1 MPARREH
8 AERCAPPGVQPHAA
22 ALRWRRSRGCV
33 AQLRRLWAGG
43 IAGYVVLVTAKDPD
57 ARPREID
64 TYRADVVFP
73 IERLRVDAD
82 GTTLGLLGSPIP
94 VEDLT
99 EHAMRHPLAPTTSRP
114 PS

>member
-1 MPARREH
+1 VLPLGYNPTLLPYGGGGRA
-8 AERCAPPGVQPHAA
+8 
-22 ALRWRRSRGCV
+22 GCV

>member
-1 MPARREH
+1 M
-8 AERCAPPGVQPHAA
+8 PPGESTRNVVLPLGYNPTLLPYGGGGRA
-22 ALRWRRSRGCV
+22 GCV